1 MDRRTRYLHGI
12 DRARQALAEWCRG
25 ELQWQVPR
33 RVSEPRMVSFARRS
47 EGTDRRMATPLQ
59 RGAPSFEPRLPHA
72 QRVRD
77 SRSKTSAPSCNGPGR
92 CGTSGLRAPA
102 RCSTVPSG
110 TNAAIRGSRL
120 RLTVVRRIGAGQG
133 RLVKK
138 TPEEI
143 ADENARTNEV
153 GLFNYADSYLCC
165 AKHLNL
171 SPSLH
176 LRFDAPM
183 HFLLFHA
190 AELYLKSYLR
200 QKGEDL

>member
-12 DRARQALAEWCRG
+12 DRARQALAEWRRR
-25 ELQWQVPR
+25 ELQRQVPR

-92 CGTSGLRAPA
+92 CGTPGLRAPA

-120 RLTVVRRIGAGQG
+120 KLTVVRRIRAGQG
-133 RLVKK
+133 EDNPVLQVVAPQLTCQR
-138 TPEEI
+138 EEMWLRGT
-143 ADENARTNEV
+143 NA
-153 GLFNYADSYLCC
+153 
-165 AKHLNL
+165 HLAIC
-171 SPSLH
+171 PT
-176 LRFDAPM
+176 F
-183 HFLLFHA
+183 
-190 AELYLKSYLR
+190 
-200 QKGEDL
+200 

>member
-12 DRARQALAEWCRG
+12 DRAWQALAEWRRG

-102 RCSTVPSG
+102 RCSTVPSR

-120 RLTVVRRIGAGQG
+120 KLTVVRRIGAGHAMWCYQ
-133 RLVKK
+133 RLKK
-138 TPEEI
+138 SRAKRRIMFVVTDGDPSGTYLSKKGDDI
-143 ADENARTNEV
+143 SYFTAR
-153 GLFNYADSYLCC
+153 
-165 AKHLNL
+165 
-171 SPSLH
+171 
-176 LRFDAPM
+176 
-183 HFLLFHA
+183 HFRDVVAF
-190 AELYLKSYLR
+190 
-200 QKGEDL
+200 

>member
-12 DRARQALAEWCRG
+12 DRARQALAEWRRG

-120 RLTVVRRIGAGQG
+120 RLTVVRRIGAGHLALDLVG
-133 RLVKK
+133 FALRLQLGV
-138 TPEEI
+138 TDGL
-143 ADENARTNEV
+143 ADH
-153 GLFNYADSYLCC
+153 LLDC
-165 AKHLNL
+165 A
-171 SPSLH
+171 
-176 LRFDAPM
+176 F
-183 HFLLFHA
+183 
-190 AELYLKSYLR
+190 
-200 QKGEDL
+200 